1 MGSTVLSKRML
12 KFSPLWIVLIISET
26 NHALY
31 DPHCNG
37 KTVIVHLFEWRWSS
51 IAEECERF
59 LSNAGYCGVQ
69 VSPPNEH
76 VVLPQDDYPWWQRY
90 QPVSYHLDSRSG
102 TRAEFQDMVERCN
115 SVGVRIYVDAVINHM
130 AGMDREGTGSGG
142 SPFNT
147 MNENHDFPAVPYSDA
162 DFTPREL
169 CPSGCGCVDNYGDPN
184 IVRNCYLVGLS
195 DLYGA
200 TDHVQEMIA
209 GYFNDLIDMGVAGFR
224 VDAAKHMWPE
234 DIAGIQSKLHS
245 LSTKHGFPKESSPF
259 FYHEVIDR
267 NDGAVLVDE
276 YFDLGWV
283 TEFRYSQKIGWAAN
297 GDWGMFGGLYDP
309 GWGMGP
315 ADRAFVFVDN
325 HDNQR
330 GHGGGGDVVTH
341 QAPELYTAAVCFMLA
356 FDYGFTRVMSSYFF
370 GDDAEMGP
378 PHLDDGQYTTAD
390 VPINDDGSCG
400 GGWVCEHRWNAISK
414 MPAFRTACDG
424 APSEN
429 FWSEGDAVGMART
442 GKGYFAMSKRPLTKT
457 VNTGM
462 PAGEYTNIIDGTK
475 VSVGSDGSASISIS
489 NSEGIFAI
497 CVGCDGQG
505 PGPTG
510 GPMPSTTTSQNPQPT
525 DRPTD
530 PPTPGEKKRT
540 VIFVEKQTS
549 SGQDVFIRGG
559 VSPSTKVPITMRR
572 LPDQWQL
579 YNDWMVGDNFLDW
592 DGAEDGQGQ
601 HYGQDA
607 LGTPAGW
614 TTSDY
619 GNQFHHDLNTWGDH
633 YWISDM
639 EMDCSSTKDG
649 WFEVDTFFTNGG
661 EGGESSIQQS
671 ACSGNIGGSVPF
683 STNFHAGRCGYLNV
697 FHYNS
702 NDCSID
708 SIP

>member
-1 MGSTVLSKRML
+1 ML
-12 KFSPLWIVLIISET
+12 KYTVVVLLLFGSS
-26 NHALY
+26 HALY
-31 DPHCNG
+31 DPNCNG
-37 KTVIVHLFEWRWSS
+37 KTVIVHLFEWRWTS
-51 IAEECERF
+51 IAAECERF
-59 LSNAGYCGVQ
+59 LSQAGYCGVQ

-76 VVLPQDDYPWWQRY
+76 VVLSQNDFPWWQRY

-102 TRAEFQDMVERCN
+102 SRAEFQDMVERCN
-115 SVGVRIYVDAVINHM
+115 NVGVRIYVDAVVNHM

-142 SPFNT
+142 SSFNT
-147 MNENHDFPAVPYSDA
+147 MNDKHDFPAVPYSDA
-162 DFTPREL
+162 DFTPREK
-169 CPSGCGCVDNYGDPN
+169 CTAGCGCVDNYADPN
-184 IVRNCYLVGLS
+184 IVRDCYLVGLS

-234 DIAGIQSKLHS
+234 DIAGIQSRLHS
-245 LSTKHGFPKESSPF
+245 LSTKHGFTKDSSPF

-341 QAPELYTAAVCFMLA
+341 QSPDLYTAAVCFMLA
-356 FDYGFTRVMSSYFF
+356 FDYGFTRVMSSYYF
-370 GDDAEMGP
+370 GEDTDMGP

-414 MPAFRTACDG
+414 MAAFRTACNG

-429 FWSEGDAVGMART
+429 FWSEGDSAGIART
-442 GKGYFAMSKRPLTKT
+442 GKGYFAMSKKQLTKD
-457 VNTGM
+457 VQTGM
-462 PAGEYTNIIDGTK
+462 PGGEYTNIIDGSK
-475 VSVGSDGSASISIS
+475 VTVNSDGTASMSIS

-505 PGPTG
+505 PGPTSAPG
-510 GPMPSTTTSQNPQPT
+510 PSTTTTTNEPQPT
-525 DRPTD
+525 NSPTD
-530 PPTPGEKKRT
+530 PPSPGEKKRT
-540 VIFVEKQTS
+540 LIFIEKQSS

-559 VSPSTKVPITMRR
+559 ISPSTSIPITMRQ
-572 LPDQWQL
+572 LPQQWEL
-579 YNDWMVGDNFLDW
+579 YNDWIVGDTQLDW
-592 DGAEDGQGQ
+592 NGAEQGQGQ
-601 HYGQDA
+601 HNGQDA

-614 TTSDY
+614 TTSDS
-619 GNQFHHDLNTWGDH
+619 GNDFHHDFNTWGDH
-633 YWISDM
+633 YWIADM
-639 EMDCSSTKDG
+639 DMDCSATKDG
-649 WFEVDTFFTNGG
+649 WFEVETLFTNGG
-661 EGGESSIQQS
+661 EGGESQISQS
-671 ACSGNIGGSVPF
+671 PCSGSVGGTVPF
-683 STNFHAGRCGYLNV
+683 SSQLHAGRCGYMNV

-702 NDCSID
+702 NECLIET
-708 SIP
+708 IP